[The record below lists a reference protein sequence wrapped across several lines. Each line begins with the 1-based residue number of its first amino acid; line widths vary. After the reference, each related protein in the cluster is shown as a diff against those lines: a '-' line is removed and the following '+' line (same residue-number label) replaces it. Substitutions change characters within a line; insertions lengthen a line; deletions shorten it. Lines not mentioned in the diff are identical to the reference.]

1 MLIRT
6 GQVKVNDK
14 YNKITAI
21 SELLDMLLIKG
32 NIITIDAMGTK
43 TEIAKKIIKKEAD
56 YNLAIKENQKQ
67 LSEEIKDDFG

>member
-1 MLIRT
+1 MIRA

-21 SELLDMLLIKG
+21 PELLDMLLIKG
-32 NIITIDAMGTK
+32 NIITIDAMGTQ
-43 TEIAKKIIKKEAD
+43 TEIAKNIIEKEAD

-67 LSEEIKDDFG
+67 LSEEKKDDFG

>member
-1 MLIRT
+1 MIRA

-21 SELLDMLLIKG
+21 PELLDMLLIKG
-32 NIITIDAMGTK
+32 NIITIDAMGTQ
-43 TEIAKKIIKKEAD
+43 TEIAKKIIEKEAD

-67 LSEEIKDDFG
+67 LSEEKKDDFG

>member
-1 MLIRT
+1 LIRA

-21 SELLDMLLIKG
+21 PELLDMLLIKG
-32 NIITIDAMGTK
+32 NIITIDAMGTQ
-43 TEIAKKIIKKEAD
+43 TEIAKNIIEKEAD

-67 LSEEIKDDFG
+67 LSEEKKDDFG

>member
-1 MLIRT
+1 MIRA

-21 SELLDMLLIKG
+21 PELLDMLLIKG
-32 NIITIDAMGTK
+32 NIITIDAMGTQ
-43 TEIAKKIIKKEAD
+43 TEIAKKIIEKEAD

-67 LSEEIKDDFG
+67 LSEEKKNDFG